1 MKRELLNAQRT
12 TLALI
17 AVTVFANA
25 ARAQSRTPVPSPAPG
40 EFGHAPRGWRASAD
54 VRLAETADDNVFL
67 LPDARKGTL
76 DSLSAAGVV
85 SSRYRNMVS
94 SNDYITNLRAGGEMR
109 GPGLRGRDLTLNG
122 DARYEFYQRNGE
134 RRNVELRA
142 GLTQSVRRGGQLQL
156 RAELTPRYFYRDL
169 MADAIDQNGDGRI
182 QSSERIYAAAV
193 YSESEFAAGYRQR
206 LVTPADDRGIAV
218 RMSAELGYYSRSY
231 QAPFATRGYHGPEAT
246 LGLGLEAAHTQ
257 LDASYMRGGYAAR
270 PGVAVLLLNEQDFN
284 VDFNGNGTTTDT
296 RVRSVQT
303 IDASRT
309 EQELSVQL
317 RRGLMAKLE
326 ARGGVAHR
334 WRSYGSSQP
343 YDVYYNT
350 RRDHRDDA
358 GLSLGIHLHDRLRM
372 DIGGNAQLQKL
383 ARSIRPTT
391 AGEVTDYTRRRL
403 FVSWSYHR

>member
-1 MKRELLNAQRT
+1 MKRELLNARHT
-12 TLALI
+12 AFALI
-17 AVTVFANA
+17 AVTVLAQA
-25 ARAQSRTPVPSPAPG
+25 ARAQSRPPVPTRAAAES
-40 EFGHAPRGWRASAD
+40 GHAPRGWRASAD

-67 LPDARKGTL
+67 LPDTRKARL

-85 SSRYRNMVS
+85 SSRYRNMAS
-94 SNDYITNLRAGGEMR
+94 SNDFITNLRAGGELR
-109 GPGLRGRDLTLNG
+109 GPGLRGRELTLNG
-122 DARYEFYQRNGE
+122 GARYEFYQRNGE

-156 RAELTPRYFYRDL
+156 RAELTPRYFYRDF
-169 MADAIDQNGDGRI
+169 MTDAVDQNGDGSI
-182 QSSERIYAAAV
+182 QSSERIYAAGV
-193 YSESEFAAGYRQR
+193 YRESEVAAGYRQR

-231 QAPFATRGYHGPEAT
+231 QAPFATRGYRGPEAT
-246 LGLGLEAAHTQ
+246 LGLGFDAGRTQ
-257 LDASYMRGGYAAR
+257 LDASYMRGGYTAR
-270 PGVAVLLLNEQDFN
+270 PGAAVLLLNEQDFN
-284 VDFNGNGTTTDT
+284 VDFNGNGSTTDS

-317 RRGLMAKLE
+317 RRSLTAKFE
-326 ARGGVAHR
+326 ARGGLTHR

-358 GLSLGIHLHDRLRM
+358 GIALGIRLNDRLRM
-372 DIGGNAQLQKL
+372 DVGGNAQLQKL
-383 ARSIRPTT
+383 ARSIRPTAT
-391 AGEVTDYTRRRL
+391 GEVTDYTRRRL